1 VVQFLTLLVGLVTG
15 SQLIEVSVSAP
26 VARVELRLDGRT
38 VASRTAPPWS
48 LACDFGRHP
57 KPAELVVVAFD
68 EVGREIGRDRQW
80 VNIPG
85 RPVEA
90 AIVPE
95 FDAQGRIVAAR
106 ITWNGHAHGDPR
118 RVRVEIDGERL
129 KVEFPYRI
137 DLTVYPDDE
146 PHVLAAEVS
155 WGRDLEVRRELA
167 FGRGFSGIF
176 ASGLTAV
183 PVQLDGLD
191 ELPPVERLGGWLT
204 VAGEPVDPA
213 AVEAGPVD
221 LVIVRHP
228 GADARLQELYSAQ
241 RTESRREGRRPR
253 DDVDDLGDE
262 VEVLVMLP
270 EPVLGEATGVRPTL
284 LFPVSDE
291 PEPGSKGL
299 LRLAGGEGH
308 GAMMSVTMRLANAVA
323 LAGLRAAEN
332 DRRRAV
338 LLVLGDE
345 RDDESFLS
353 PEAVV
358 GYLADLR
365 VPLVVWDLSE
375 DPGSVQSG
383 WPVDLRVED
392 LDDVRRAV
400 RRLRHLLETQRI
412 VWVSGEHLPQ
422 TIQLGNAADGVSLA
436 R

>member
-15 SQLIEVSVSAP
+15 GQVIEVSVSAP

-38 VASRTAPPWS
+38 VASRSGPPWS
-48 LACDFGRHP
+48 LGCDFGRHP
-57 KPAELVVVAFD
+57 RPAELVVVAFD
-68 EVGREIGRDRQW
+68 EAGREIGRDRQW
-80 VNIPG
+80 VNVPG
-85 RPVEA
+85 RSVEA

-95 FDAQGRIVAAR
+95 MDAQGRIVAAR
-106 ITWNGHAHGDPR
+106 ITWNGHAYGDPR
-118 RVRVEIDGERL
+118 RIRVEIDGERV
-129 KVEFPYRI
+129 KVDFPYRI
-137 DLTVYPDDE
+137 DLSGYPDDE

-155 WGRDLEVRRELA
+155 WGRDLELRRELA
-167 FGRGFSGIF
+167 FGRGFSGTF

-191 ELPPVERLGGWLT
+191 ELPPVDRLGGWLT

-228 GADARLQELYSAQ
+228 SADRRLRELYSQQ
-241 RTESRREGRRPR
+241 RDATRRGGRRMR
-253 DDVDDLGDE
+253 AAIDDLGED
-262 VEVLVMLP
+262 VGVLVMLP
-270 EPVLGEATGVRPTL
+270 EPVLGETTGARPTL
-284 LFPVSDE
+284 LFPVSEE
-291 PEPGSKGL
+291 PEPGREGF

-323 LAGLRAAEN
+323 LAGMRAAEN
-332 DRRRAV
+332 DHRRAV
-338 LLVLGDE
+338 LLVLGDR

-353 PEAVV
+353 PEAAV

-375 DPGSVQSG
+375 DAGAVQPG
-383 WPVDLRVED
+383 WPVDLRVEN
-392 LDDVRRAV
+392 LDDLRRAV
-400 RRLRHLLETQRI
+400 RRLRYLLETQRI
-412 VWVSGEHLPQ
+412 VWVGGEHLPQ
-422 TIQLGNAADGVSLA
+422 MIELGDAADGVTLA